1 MIGLPHSLPNS
12 SMIKV
17 YFDGKCGLCSKEIN
31 YYQRIVPEGVFEW
44 LDIAT
49 DPSLLEGLGISHCEA
64 LKRLHVQDSAGT
76 IKTGI
81 NAFQVIWE
89 QLPNWRILG
98 RITRVPGIYHFV
110 EYLYVF
116 FADYRFER
124 LDHCKAID
132 DQ

>member
-1 MIGLPHSLPNS
+1 
-12 SMIKV
+12 MIKV
-17 YFDGKCGLCSKEIN
+17 YFDGKCALCSQEIN
-31 YYQRIVPEGVFEW
+31 YYQRIVPEGVFQW

-49 DPSLLEGLGISHCEA
+49 DPSLLEGLGISQREA

-98 RITRVPGIYHFV
+98 RITVVPGIYHFV
-110 EYLYVF
+110 EYLYVL
-116 FADYRFER
+116 FAAYRFER

>member
-1 MIGLPHSLPNS
+1 MIGLPQSLPNN

-17 YFDGKCGLCSKEIN
+17 YFDGKCALCSKEIN

-49 DPSLLEGLGISHCEA
+49 DPSLLEGLGISQREA
-64 LKRLHVQDSAGT
+64 LKRLHVLDSAGT

-98 RITRVPGIYHFV
+98 RITGVPGIYHFL
-110 EYLYVF
+110 EYLYVL

>member
-1 MIGLPHSLPNS
+1 
-12 SMIKV
+12 MIKV

-44 LDIAT
+44 LDVAT
-49 DPSLLEGLGISHCEA
+49 DPSLLEGLGISQREA

-98 RITRVPGIYHFV
+98 RITGVPGIYHFL
-110 EYLYVF
+110 EYLYVL
-116 FADYRFER
+116 FAAYRFER

>member
-1 MIGLPHSLPNS
+1 MIGLPQPLHNN

-44 LDIAT
+44 LDIST
-49 DPSLLEGLGISHCEA
+49 DPTLLEGIGISQREA

-98 RITRVPGIYHFV
+98 RITGVPGIYHLV
-110 EYLYVF
+110 ECLYVL
-116 FADYRFER
+116 FAAYRFER
-124 LDHCKAID
+124 LDHCKVID

>member
-1 MIGLPHSLPNS
+1 
-12 SMIKV
+12 MIKV

-44 LDIAT
+44 MDIAT
-49 DPSLLEGLGISHCEA
+49 DPSLLEGLGISQREA
-64 LKRLHVQDSAGT
+64 LKKLHVEDSAGT

-98 RITRVPGIYHFV
+98 RITGVPGIYHFV
-110 EYLYVF
+110 EYLYVL

-124 LDHCKAID
+124 LDHCKVID

>member
-1 MIGLPHSLPNS
+1 MIGLPQPLPNN

-17 YFDGKCGLCSKEIN
+17 YFDGKCALCSKEIN
-31 YYQRIVPEGVFEW
+31 YYQRIVPEGVFQW

-49 DPSLLEGLGISHCEA
+49 DPSLLEGLGISQREA

-110 EYLYVF
+110 EYLYLL

>member
-1 MIGLPHSLPNS
+1 MIGLPQPLPNN

-17 YFDGKCGLCSKEIN
+17 YFDGKCALCSKEIN

-49 DPSLLEGLGISHCEA
+49 DPSLLEGLGISHREA

-98 RITRVPGIYHFV
+98 RITGVPGIYHFL
-110 EYLYVF
+110 EYLYVL

>member
-1 MIGLPHSLPNS
+1 MIGLPQPLPNN

-17 YFDGKCGLCSKEIN
+17 YFDGKCALCSKEIN

-49 DPSLLEGLGISHCEA
+49 DPSLLEGLGISQREA
-64 LKRLHVQDSAGT
+64 LKRLHVQDSVGT

-110 EYLYVF
+110 EYLYLL

-124 LDHCKAID
+124 LDLCKAID

>member
-1 MIGLPHSLPNS
+1 
-12 SMIKV
+12 MIKV

-31 YYQRIVPEGVFEW
+31 YYQRIVPEGVFQW

-49 DPSLLEGLGISHCEA
+49 DPSLLEGLGISQREA

-98 RITRVPGIYHFV
+98 RITGVPGIYHLV
-110 EYLYVF
+110 EYLYVQ
-116 FADYRFER
+116 FASYRFER
-124 LDHCKAID
+124 LDHCKVID
-132 DQ
+132 DE